1 MNPDILL
8 VREDSG
14 YRVLHGHLHL
24 MTTLNATPT
33 ESDGVLIE
41 ARDEGKVK
49 VIKTRHG
56 IVVEH
61 KTGIIPVLSY

>member
-8 VREDSG
+8 VREDDG

-24 MTTLNATPT
+24 MTTLNAAPT
-33 ESDGVLIE
+33 ALEGVLIE

-56 IVVEH
+56 LVVEN
-61 KTGIIPVLSY
+61 KTGCCRF